1 MPDNWEPFDFVDSWT
16 RRLLTLVPSLVLML
30 LDVHRIWLGI
40 TAQRE
45 NILNKESSI
54 EFVGLLC
61 YMYVIQEVV
70 LTLSMCHDDELIQFL
85 WTTLLLPGS
94 LTLSSSA
101 LNVWWC
107 GTKFCINNQKWFC
120 ILYVNMY
127 IAAKSFWMYSF
138 TYGIKLRPKR
148 YREGSSY
155 IYMWKAPLH

>member
-1 MPDNWEPFDFVDSWT
+1 MPDNWEPFDFVDPWT

-94 LTLSSSA
+94 LSLSSSA
-101 LNVWWC
+101 
-107 GTKFCINNQKWFC
+107 
-120 ILYVNMY
+120 
-127 IAAKSFWMYSF
+127 
-138 TYGIKLRPKR
+138 
-148 YREGSSY
+148 
-155 IYMWKAPLH
+155 